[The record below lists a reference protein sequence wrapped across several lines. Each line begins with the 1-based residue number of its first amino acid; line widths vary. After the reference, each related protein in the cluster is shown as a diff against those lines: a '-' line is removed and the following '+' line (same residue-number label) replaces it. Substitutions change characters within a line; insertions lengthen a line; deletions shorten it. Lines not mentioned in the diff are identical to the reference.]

1 MAQTTKPPIFD
12 TIDLEREI
20 EEEFRKRPQERE
32 SVPSD
37 FAPLSVRAPDM
48 AMPDYVEHRDGATE
62 IGRLSAEAVVREYE
76 AAAKDIE
83 ALGAELIERV
93 KQCEA
98 MSRDVLRVTDELK
111 ETANRYREE
120 ANRVFI
126 EIESCSKMTSEVSKI
141 CGELRDRIAPPAAAD
156 KSKTKKARAA
166 V

>member
-1 MAQTTKPPIFD
+1 MVQS
-12 TIDLEREI
+12 TIGQVLTNIEREI
-20 EEEFRKRPQERE
+20 QAEVHNAHQPRQPG
-32 SVPSD
+32 PID
-37 FAPLSVRAPDM
+37 FVTPMTAAPAM

-98 MSRDVLRVTDELK
+98 MSRDVLRVTGELK

-120 ANRVFI
+120 AKRVFI